1 MRMRASAAP
10 VVDDVDDSLLVWARR
25 VVDTGANAMVRG
37 QKWSREQLAE
47 AFSAAL
53 VAEREGLTFARRLNA
68 QITVDET
75 SKEQQLEAAKAT
87 FELVRGEMEKDAK
100 RAAKLEQKCILL
112 TAGLQKRNGELCNKL
127 KRTVEEVK
135 ALSTEAASYAVL
147 HVQEERAAPNRIE
160 YWLELVEAAR
170 TREKLLQEKFETLT
184 RQLNA

>member
-1 MRMRASAAP
+1 MLREQN
-10 VVDDVDDSLLVWARR
+10 V
-25 VVDTGANAMVRG
+25 
-37 QKWSREQLAE
+37 SREDFAE

-53 VAEREGLTFARRLNA
+53 VAERKKLIFVPSLNA
-68 QITVDET
+68 QISVDEA

-87 FELVRGEMEKDAK
+87 FELVRGDMEKDAK

-127 KRTVEEVK
+127 KKTVEEVK